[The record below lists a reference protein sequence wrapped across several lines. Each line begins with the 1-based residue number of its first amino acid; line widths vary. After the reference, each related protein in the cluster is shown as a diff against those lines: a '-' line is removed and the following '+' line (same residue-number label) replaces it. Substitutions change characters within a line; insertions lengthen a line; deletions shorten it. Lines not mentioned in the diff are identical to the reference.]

1 MRAILGRSESC
12 VCRRQQRTDP
22 LSICNF
28 RVPLQAKICARAV
41 PASDIIQTA
50 RRAGINGRLPKRGSA
65 GAVGYDLFSSAEA
78 VIPARCVSTLQS
90 LLQTCSAQAVR
101 CSCAAEPPCPCHSIC
116 FVAAFNCSPL
126 PRELAFTQSLFL
138 ARFWVQSQKWQG
150 FVLGVDRRSNGDTS
164 RMLRP
169 HSPAFGAGCEERDTC
184 GCRRGRSR
192 LSGACAPPRAP
203 NLSARDKSGGA
214 KEVEVEVRKLPSPG
228 SWTRILILATV
239 IQGEVKVLLF
249 NLGDV
254 DFEAAAG
261 SRVAQVGAAALV
273 ARSMR
278 VAQVCAAALVAR
290 SMRVAQVC
298 AAARSRSSLCG
309 LPAR

>member
-1 MRAILGRSESC
+1 
-12 VCRRQQRTDP
+12 
-22 LSICNF
+22 
-28 RVPLQAKICARAV
+28 
-41 PASDIIQTA
+41 
-50 RRAGINGRLPKRGSA
+50 
-65 GAVGYDLFSSAEA
+65 
-78 VIPARCVSTLQS
+78 
-90 LLQTCSAQAVR
+90 
-101 CSCAAEPPCPCHSIC
+101 
-116 FVAAFNCSPL
+116 
-126 PRELAFTQSLFL
+126 
-138 ARFWVQSQKWQG
+138 
-150 FVLGVDRRSNGDTS
+150 
-164 RMLRP
+164 
-169 HSPAFGAGCEERDTC
+169 
-184 GCRRGRSR
+184 
-192 LSGACAPPRAP
+192 
-203 NLSARDKSGGA
+203 
-214 KEVEVEVRKLPSPG
+214 VEVEVRKLPSPG

-249 NLGDV
+249 NLGDD